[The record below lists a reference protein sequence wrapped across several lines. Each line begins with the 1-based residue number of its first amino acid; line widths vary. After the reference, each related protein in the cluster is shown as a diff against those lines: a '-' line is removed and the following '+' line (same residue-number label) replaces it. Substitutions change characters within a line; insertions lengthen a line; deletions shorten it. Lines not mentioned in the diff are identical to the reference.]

1 MALILTSTQQRKIT
15 ILGTDLEISSVYL
28 RIEFNSRINGVS
40 MDINAIPY
48 ASKQMYLNG
57 IPVSVDIVSPKI
69 SKNIDT
75 TTQVQGNDAAH
86 TLLKSFYEENG
97 YTVTIDMT

>member
-28 RIEFNSRINGVS
+28 RIEFNSRMNGETL
-40 MDINAIPY
+40 DLNAIPY

-57 IPVSVDIVSPKI
+57 IPVTVDILSPKI
-69 SKNIDT
+69 SKNINT
-75 TTQVQGNDAAH
+75 TTQVQGVDAAH
-86 TLLKSFYEENG
+86 ALLKAYYEENG